1 MKNVKALG
9 RDDAVKL
16 LLLASILLGGWFR
29 FFPAFLAGFP
39 VNDGG
44 MFFVMM
50 KDLQANHF
58 LPPLFTSYNHLDIP
72 FAYPPLTLYLGA
84 ALNSLLGLSLL
95 DVLRWLPALVNTICI
110 PALYLLAKELLE
122 DDLQAALSA
131 LVFALTPHL
140 MDWLSMG
147 GGLTRSFG
155 TLFMLL
161 TALFAYRLFARGEKN
176 NIGWT
181 ILFGGLTV
189 LSHTESTVFAIAL
202 PILFWLFKSR
212 SRTGLVHGMWVALGV
227 IALAGP
233 WYGLVVS
240 RYGIETLLSALRT
253 GGHTPLVVLLLF
265 DIRTLTAEPFL
276 DLLGALG
283 VLGVVTL
290 TVRRRYLVP
299 ALLVTI
305 YLVETRSAHT
315 VGNIALAMG
324 AGTFLAEVLLPAL
337 QNRVALLLALMAP
350 FLLGNA
356 IYHGYVISLDHVS
369 AADRSAMEW
378 VMQNTPTE
386 SRFLVLTGE
395 PTAMCDSVG
404 EWFPALTDRHS
415 LITIQGRE
423 WTMGADLEEVLRR
436 RIAVEACLDG
446 DLDCLEQEISY
457 FGAPDYIYISANI
470 PTNSCKDLKNPL
482 PTRSLFLSL
491 TSSPDY
497 QVEYQSGGVSIFSK
511 K

>member
-1 MKNVKALG
+1 MKNAKSVT
-9 RDDAVKL
+9 RDDVAKL

-58 LPPLFTSYNHLDIP
+58 LPPLFTSYNQLDIP

-84 ALNSLLGLSLL
+84 ALNNLLGLSLL
-95 DVLRWLPALVNTICI
+95 DILRWLPALVNTACI

-131 LVFALTPHL
+131 FAFALTPHL

-155 TLFMLL
+155 TLPQIM
-161 TALFAYRLFARGEKN
+161 TALFAYRLIARGGKT

-212 SRTGLVHGMWVALGV
+212 NRTGLVHGLWVALGV

-253 GGHTPLVVLLLF
+253 GGHTPLVALLLF
-265 DIRTLTAEPFL
+265 DIRALTAEPFL

-283 VLGVVTL
+283 ILGVITL
-290 TVRRRYLVP
+290 TVHRRYLVP

-337 QNRVALLLALMAP
+337 QNRITLLLALTAP

-356 IYHGYVISLDHVS
+356 IYHGYVVSLDHVS
-369 AADRSAMEW
+369 NADRSAMEW
-378 VMQNTPTE
+378 VAHNTPAD

-404 EWFPALTDRHS
+404 EWFPALTGRHS
-415 LITIQGRE
+415 LTTVQGRE
-423 WTMGADLEEVLRR
+423 WTIGAELEEVLQR
-436 RIAVEACLDG
+436 RIAIEACLDG
-446 DLDCLEQEISY
+446 DLACLEQEIGY

-470 PTNSCKDLKNPL
+470 PTNSCKELKKPL
-482 PTRSLFLSL
+482 PTRSLVLSL
-491 TSSPDY
+491 AGSPDY
-497 QVEYQSGGVSIFSK
+497 QVEYQDEDVFIFSK